1 MFRAAVCCKDLHY
14 GGKLKQEKHLQMEVY
29 APNYF
34 ARQLGFCQAI
44 PAPLISSVNHFT
56 SWRRNL
62 KTLAT
67 VEGISELGDSD
78 PELGYINN
86 TAKVH
91 SVPGYDAWFDDANK
105 NVFSSPPLGRFINL
119 FKKLPGIGALQAEY
133 MTALLSM
140 RKELIME
147 EQALPTASL
156 LASDVVK
163 AKLMNSIQAD
173 QDFIRRGHEKLR
185 QEKLVIL

>member
-1 MFRAAVCCKDLHY
+1 
-14 GGKLKQEKHLQMEVY
+14 MEVY

-78 PELGYINN
+78 PELSYISN

-91 SVPGYDAWFDDANK
+91 SVSGYETWFDNVNK
-105 NVFSSPPLGRFINL
+105 VFFSSSHLGRFIML
-119 FKKLPGIGALQAEY
+119 FEKLPGIGALRAEY
-133 MTALLSM
+133 MIAPLSM
-140 RKELIME
+140 RKEMIMG
-147 EQALPTASL
+147 EQTLPTASS

-163 AKLMNSIQAD
+163 AKLTNSIQTD

-185 QEKLVIL
+185 QEKLVILCVDIDSN